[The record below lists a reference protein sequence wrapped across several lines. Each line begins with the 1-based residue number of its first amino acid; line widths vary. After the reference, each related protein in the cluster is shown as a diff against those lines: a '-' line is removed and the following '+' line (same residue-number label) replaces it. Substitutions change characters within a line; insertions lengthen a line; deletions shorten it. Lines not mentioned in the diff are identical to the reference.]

1 MNLTPA
7 RALALKALAEIR
19 SRDAWAH
26 SVLDNML
33 RDSDLSTSD
42 RALATRLVYGT
53 VQTMGTLDEAL
64 NRFIPRPGGVQPPV
78 RDAMRVAA
86 WELLFGEADP
96 HAAVHQGVEAVARS
110 TPYAKGFANAVLRKL
125 ADASPDFPWGD
136 PATDDVALARAY
148 GHPDWLVTRLLEE
161 YDREAVIGIL
171 AANNSAAPLY
181 VAHNPF
187 KGELDALMDSLEQD
201 GAAPQTAP
209 VQGSILCA
217 NAARAV
223 RGEAVAAGR
232 CLVVDAAAQLV
243 AQLASTSNEGMVVD
257 LAAGRGTKTALIQA
271 ASGGTTP
278 LLAVDVHEFK
288 TAILLKRMNELEVPH
303 VSVVTADAT
312 DTDALLEVMGGPVA
326 DVVLIDAPCSGLG
339 ALRRTPEKRWTID
352 PGVLSSL
359 AVLGSKLLLTAARLV
374 RPGGVVVYSTCTI
387 LGIENREV
395 VGGFLVSEEGSRFQR
410 VTLTESVPE
419 VWEGFVGEDGDFQSL
434 PAEGGPDGHYAAVL
448 RAAQSD

>member
-7 RALALKALAEIR
+7 RALALKALVEIR

-86 WELLFGEADP
+86 WELLFGEADR

-110 TPYAKGFANAVLRKL
+110 APYAKGFANAVLRKL
-125 ADASPDFPWGD
+125 ADASSTFPWGD

-148 GHPDWLVTRLLEE
+148 GHPDWLVTKLLEE
-161 YDREAVIGIL
+161 HDRDVVTGIL

-187 KGELDALMDSLEQD
+187 KGEFRALMDSLEQD
-201 GAAPQTAP
+201 GAAPQVAP
-209 VQGSILCA
+209 VEGSILCG

-223 RGEAVAAGR
+223 RGEAVADGR
-232 CLVVDAAAQLV
+232 CLVVDAAAQFI
-243 AQLASTSNEGMVVD
+243 ARLASTNNEGMVVD
-257 LAAGRGTKTALIQA
+257 LAAGRGSKTALIQA
-271 ASGGTTP
+271 ASGGTAP

-288 TAILLKRMNELEVPH
+288 TAILQKRMGELGVPH

-312 DTDALLEVMGGPVA
+312 DADALLEVMGGPIA
-326 DVVLIDAPCSGLG
+326 DTVLIDAPCSGLG
-339 ALRRTPEKRWTID
+339 ALRRTPEKRWTIEPD
-352 PGVLSSL
+352 
-359 AVLGSKLLLTAARLV
+359 VLGSLAALGSNFLLTAARLV

-387 LGIENREV
+387 LGIENRDV
-395 VGGFLVSEEGSRFQR
+395 VGGVLDSEEDSRFQR
-410 VTLTESVPE
+410 AALAESVPE
-419 VWEGFVGEDGDFQSL
+419 AWKSFVGEDGDFQSL

-448 RAAQSD
+448 RATQSN